1 MLSCGCE
8 PCFEGGYGD
17 DGLSGR
23 YSMEWCPLHK
33 HAEALREAAKA
44 ISKYWVIR
52 EANSTTG
59 LWRYPERVGEDIDD
73 EVVAFLDAVAM
84 VGGKDA

>member
-33 HAEALREAAKA
+33 HAEALREA
-44 ISKYWVIR
+44 
-52 EANSTTG
+52 
-59 LWRYPERVGEDIDD
+59 LERVPDHPHAGMCQFRPSYSQLGSRPCTCYIGKIQAALAL
-73 EVVAFLDAVAM
+73 VTGGRDA
-84 VGGKDA
+84 